1 MKKYFLFVALF
12 LLIGQFA
19 KASEESLNLDVSV
32 TYATFKTPDQPYVE
46 IYLHVLGTSVEKVLV
61 NDSLFQS
68 KVEVVTIFKQEE
80 KIIKFDK
87 YILESPVSNEIVN
100 FYDLKRYG
108 LANGTYDMEVAV
120 RDINNASNARVF
132 KSSIK
137 IDYGDSGL
145 MQSDIE
151 LLSAYHPESSDN
163 PAVKNGYY
171 LEALP
176 FNFYHKNIST
186 LIFYNEIY
194 NTDQAIGDDFLV
206 RYIINKVQGNGEIEA
221 VMIGNKKR
229 KPQSVNVILLSMDI
243 SKLQSGNYNLTVE
256 IRNRAGELLSN
267 KEIFFQRSNPYL
279 DLEIAKEAPLS
290 DEFVSKLD
298 AQELRYSLKAIFP
311 IANDAD
317 SELINVLIANRDS
330 LEAQRRY
337 LFTFWVAYS
346 PNEPE
351 VAYRNYMEVARAVD
365 QLYNSGFGYGFE
377 SDRGNIFMK
386 YGKPDDVL
394 TVETDASAPPYEM
407 WLYNDFPKTRQ
418 TRVKFLFYNPSLAT
432 GDFRL
437 LHSTA
442 FGELNNPQWERYL
455 YGDAPEDIEGR
466 DYISGTNMNDGINR
480 NARRLFEDF

>member
-1 MKKYFLFVALF
+1 MKKSFLLVALF
-12 LLIGQFA
+12 LLIGQFT
-19 KASEESLNLDVSV
+19 KASEESLNLDVSI

-46 IYLHVLGTSVEKVLV
+46 IYLHVLGASVEKVLV

-68 KVEVVTIFKQEE
+68 KVEVVTIFKQGEN
-80 KIIKFDK
+80 IIKFDK
-87 YILESPVSNEIVN
+87 YILESPVSTDIVN
-100 FYDLKRYG
+100 FYDIKRYG
-108 LANGTYDMEVAV
+108 LANGTYDMEVVV
-120 RDINNASNARVF
+120 RDINKAANARVF
-132 KSSIK
+132 KSSIN

-145 MQSDIE
+145 MQSDIG

-176 FNFYHKNIST
+176 FNFYHKNISS

-206 RYIINKVQGNGEIEA
+206 RYIINKVQGNGEVEA

-243 SKLQSGNYNLTVE
+243 SELQSGNYNLTVE
-256 IRNRAGELLSN
+256 IRNRTGELLSN
-267 KEIFFQRSNPYL
+267 KEILFQRSNPYL
-279 DLEIAKEAPLS
+279 DLEIAKEAPLEK
-290 DEFVSKLD
+290 EFVAGLD
-298 AQELRYSLKAIFP
+298 AQELRYSLKAIAP

-317 SELINVLIANRDS
+317 SELINILIGNRDS

-351 VAYRNYMEVARAVD
+351 KSYRQYMEVAKAVD
-365 QLYNSGFGYGFE
+365 ALYNSGFGYGFE

-386 YGKPDDVL
+386 YGKPDDIL

-407 WLYNDFPKTRQ
+407 WLYNDFPKTKQ

-432 GDFRL
+432 GDYRL

-455 YGDAPEDIEGR
+455 YSDAPEDIEGR
-466 DYISGTNMNDGINR
+466 DFISGTNMNDGINR